1 MLTKSECE
9 IESLGAAE
17 FPSPLLQRLDETG
30 EAGIR
35 FRDGSQRILVEDRV
49 DRLAAAGLALDEA
62 PAFELAGPRRK
73 LFFDPARTTIGIVT
87 CGGLCPGLNNVIRD
101 VVMAATHHYGVG
113 RIVGFRYGYRGLVTE
128 GLQLELS
135 PDLVSEIHER
145 GGTILG
151 SSRGAQAPE
160 DMVDG
165 LVRHGIDVL
174 FVVGGDGTMRGADA
188 LCGEIKR
195 RDLRIGVIGVPK
207 TIDND
212 FKWMDQSFGFV
223 TAASQGLAA
232 LNGAHREAQGAPNG
246 VGVVKLMG
254 RHSGFIACAA
264 TLASNHANFVLIPE
278 CPFAMDGPGGFLEAL
293 RARVESKK
301 HALVVVA
308 EGAGQAH
315 LQGADD
321 GCDASGNA
329 KLKDIGP
336 YLCDRIKGH
345 FAEPQTEVTLK
356 YIDPSYMIRSVKAM
370 PTDSVLCTN
379 LALNGV
385 HAAMAGKTGM
395 VVAVWHQSSV
405 HVPIKT
411 AISERNTVDPLGPLW
426 LNVLGATGQPAV
438 FR

>member
-49 DRLAAAGLALDEA
+49 DRLAEAGLALDEA

-128 GLQLELS
+128 GLQLDLT

-195 RDLRIGVIGVPK
+195 RGLRIGVIGVPK

-223 TAASQGLAA
+223 TAASKGLAA

-254 RHSGFIACAA
+254 RHSGWIATYA
-264 TLASNHANFVLIPE
+264 THASGNVNVCLIPE
-278 CPFAMDGPGGFLEAL
+278 VPLDIVEVCQ
-293 RARVESKK
+293 RV
-301 HALVVVA
+301 
-308 EGAGQAH
+308 
-315 LQGADD
+315 
-321 GCDASGNA
+321 
-329 KLKDIGP
+329 
-336 YLCDRIKGH
+336 
-345 FAEPQTEVTLK
+345 
-356 YIDPSYMIRSVKAM
+356 
-370 PTDSVLCTN
+370 
-379 LALNGV
+379 
-385 HAAMAGKTGM
+385 
-395 VVAVWHQSSV
+395 
-405 HVPIKT
+405 
-411 AISERNTVDPLGPLW
+411 
-426 LNVLGATGQPAV
+426 
-438 FR
+438 